1 MGEAD
6 FKIDNAQIDQCT
18 FVGQVRNISQQ
29 ATNVTYKIDDGTGII
44 EVKQWLESDSGD
56 DAAKSKVVDN
66 SYVRVWGRLKS
77 FGNKRHVGAHVIRPI
92 SDHNE
97 INYHLLEATVVH
109 LYFSRGPP
117 SGGKGGTN
125 STNGQQDVHTGNGG
139 GSGTGDALPAGL
151 SATAK
156 KVYNCLATTPQS
168 NEGLHEQ
175 DIAAR
180 LNMNVADITAGGDQL
195 LELGLIYTTVDDHTW
210 AILSTGGM
218 GM

>member
-1 MGEAD
+1 MEGGE
-6 FKIDNAQIDQCT
+6 FKIDKCMIDQCT

-29 ATNVTYKIDDGTGII
+29 ATNVTYKIDDGTGVI
-44 EVKQWLESDSGD
+44 EVKQWVDSDSMD
-56 DAAKSKVVDN
+56 DVAKGKILDN

-77 FGNKRHVGAHVIRPI
+77 FGNKMHVGAQVIRPI

-117 SGGKGGTN
+117 SGANGGANGT
-125 STNGQQDVHTGNGG
+125 SGQQDVSMGNN
-139 GSGTGDALPAGL
+139 GSFGASDGLPAGL
-151 SATAK
+151 SAAAK
-156 KVYNCLATTPQS
+156 KIYHCLATTPLS

-175 DIAAR
+175 DIASR
-180 LNMNVADITAGGDQL
+180 LNMSVAEVAMGANQL
-195 LELGLIYTTVDDHTW
+195 YEQALLYTTVDDHTW
-210 AILSTGGM
+210 AILNTNGM